1 MQQNIGIVGRLARRD
16 VLQTEF
22 QSTVHKIDNQWPL
35 EIAVAISSHDG
46 YSVPDRAKLVENGF
60 CANISKMPDFI
71 CVLGHFL
78 HLSRQA
84 IVRVRQHEN
93 AQRLFRFILHVFQR
107 KFR

>member
-22 QSTVHKIDNQWPL
+22 QSTAHKIDNQWPL
-35 EIAVAISSHDG
+35 EIAVAISADENDTRSDG
-46 YSVPDRAKLVENGF
+46 AQLIEDCF
-60 CANISKMPDFI
+60 CANVSKMPDFV
-71 CVLGHFL
+71 CVFGHFL
-78 HLSRQA
+78 HFFGQT